1 MSKPSTPADH
11 LAALR
16 SSAWFAGLAADFQRW
31 IVAHAKVRTLAA
43 GQRLFAQA
51 DPADGLY
58 FVVTGAIRMTSSSS
72 DGKEALLAFAETP
85 QWLGEVALFDA
96 LPRAHDAW
104 IESDVVLLHISQ
116 QDAVRFLE
124 ENPVHWKA
132 VGLLMAQKLR
142 LAFEAIESSVLM
154 PVPVRLARRL
164 VAIAGGYGERHG
176 LSKRVINVQQE
187 QLGLM
192 LSISRQT
199 VNQILRDFEVQGLV
213 QRTRGSIEILD
224 LESLRRFAE
233 AG

>member
-1 MSKPSTPADH
+1 M
-11 LAALR
+11 
-16 SSAWFAGLAADFQRW
+16 
-31 IVAHAKVRTLAA
+31 VA
-43 GQRLFAQA
+43 
-51 DPADGLY
+51 
-58 FVVTGAIRMTSSSS
+58 GAIRMTSSSA

-85 QWLGEVALFDA
+85 QWFGEVALFDA

-104 IESDVVLLHISQ
+104 IETDVVLLHIGQ

-124 ENPVHWKA
+124 ENPAHWKA

-164 VAIAGGYGERHG
+164 LAIAGGYGERHG

-199 VNQILRDFEVQGLV
+199 VNQILKDFEAQGLV

-224 LESLRRFAE
+224 IESLRRFAE
-233 AG
+233 VG